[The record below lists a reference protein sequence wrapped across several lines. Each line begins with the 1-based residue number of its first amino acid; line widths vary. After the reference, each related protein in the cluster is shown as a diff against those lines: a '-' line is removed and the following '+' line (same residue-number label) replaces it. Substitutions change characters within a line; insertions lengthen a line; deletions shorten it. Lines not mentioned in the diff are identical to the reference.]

1 MSNVDNMSETP
12 PDEGPS
18 SAPRRAVKV
27 VINSDFAATSSALD
41 VAARPSSVIPRDFS
55 SLDIASRRRFKSY
68 RLRGEFEKPWLADP
82 AMNKTKWNNWI
93 VRGFILLGLI
103 LAGVACVFLVWPYK
117 DGPYCLVY
125 EDHFTSLNKDIWS
138 HEVQLDG
145 FGTGSFDWTTSDA
158 KNSYVDAEGLHIVPT
173 LTNESTPI
181 TNNDLFAN
189 YTLDLTKD
197 GSCTST
203 ANTSCI
209 TTSDPK
215 KGAMIPPIRS
225 ARLSTKGKKS
235 IRYGRVEVVA
245 KLPRGDWIWPA
256 IWMMPEASTYGEW
269 PRSGEID
276 IMESRGNSRAYTES
290 GRNYYYGTLHWG
302 PTAEKDS
309 YWRTTN
315 AKMLRRGD
323 FSRGFHTFGVQWTPS
338 YIYFYVDS
346 RAHQILFVGFDRA
359 RPLYDL
365 GRFAS
370 MAENQTLLA
379 NPWAMS
385 NSTTG
390 NAPFDQSFYLI
401 LSVAVGSKNGWFL
414 DHVGDKPWIDGAKN
428 AQWTFWDAAAKWL
441 PTWGEGAERGM
452 TVRSVKMWQA
462 GQCGSPSEL

>member
-1 MSNVDNMSETP
+1 MSNVDNMSDTP

-18 SAPRRAVKV
+18 SAPLRAVKV

-41 VAARPSSVIPRDFS
+41 VPASPSSVIPRDFS

-117 DGPYCLVY
+117 DGPVSHVSSVHLTKALGNKRLPQYCLVY

-145 FGTGSFDWTTSDA
+145 FGTGSFDWTTGDA

-256 IWMMPEASTYGEW
+256 ICKSSPPCPPKSPSNMP
-269 PRSGEID
+269 PRDDARS
-276 IMESRGNSRAYTES
+276 
-290 GRNYYYGTLHWG
+290 LH
-302 PTAEKDS
+302 
-309 YWRTTN
+309 
-315 AKMLRRGD
+315 LRRMA
-323 FSRGFHTFGVQWTPS
+323 SQR
-338 YIYFYVDS
+338 
-346 RAHQILFVGFDRA
+346 RDRHHGIERQLA
-359 RPLYDL
+359 RLHRRRPQLLLRHPPL
-365 GRFAS
+365 G
-370 MAENQTLLA
+370 
-379 NPWAMS
+379 
-385 NSTTG
+385 
-390 NAPFDQSFYLI
+390 
-401 LSVAVGSKNGWFL
+401 
-414 DHVGDKPWIDGAKN
+414 
-428 AQWTFWDAAAKWL
+428 
-441 PTWGEGAERGM
+441 
-452 TVRSVKMWQA
+452 
-462 GQCGSPSEL
+462 

>member
-1 MSNVDNMSETP
+1 MSNVDNMSETQA
-12 PDEGPS
+12 DERPS
-18 SAPRRAVKV
+18 SAHHRPVKV
-27 VINSDFAATSSALD
+27 VSSGDLAATSSALD
-41 VAARPSSVIPRDFS
+41 VPASPSSAIPRDFS

-68 RLRGEFEKPWLADP
+68 RLHGEFEKPWLADP

-93 VRGFILLGLI
+93 VRGFILLGLV

-125 EDHFTSLNKDIWS
+125 EDHFTSFNKDIWS

-145 FGTGSFDWTTSDA
+145 FGTGSFDWTTTDA

-203 ANTSCI
+203 TNTSCI

-245 KLPRGDWIWPA
+245 KLPKGDWIWPA

-276 IMESRGNSRAYTES
+276 IMESRGNSRAYTEG

-323 FSRGFHTFGVQWTPS
+323 FSRGFHTFGVQWTPN
-338 YIYFYVDS
+338 YIYFYIDS
-346 RAHQILFVGFDRA
+346 RAHQIMFMGFDRA

-441 PTWGEGAERGM
+441 PTWGEGADRGM
-452 TVRSVKMWQA
+452 TVKSVKMWQA
-462 GQCGSPSEL
+462 GQCGSSSEL